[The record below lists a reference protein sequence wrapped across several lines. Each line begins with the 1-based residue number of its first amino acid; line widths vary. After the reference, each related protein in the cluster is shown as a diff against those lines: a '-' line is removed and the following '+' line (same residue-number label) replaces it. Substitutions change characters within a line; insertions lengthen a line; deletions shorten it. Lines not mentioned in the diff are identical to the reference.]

1 MRKVREVLRL
11 RHASGASVRTI
22 ARAVG
27 VGHTTVAE
35 YLRRAAVI
43 GITWPVP
50 PELDDAALEQRL
62 FAPPGFNTPHSRPLP
77 DWHHVHAELRR
88 RGVTLLLLWEEYRAA
103 HPDGYGYSRFC
114 DLYIDWR
121 RGISAT
127 MRQTHVAGEKLFVDF
142 AGDTVPVFDGL
153 SGEARRAHV
162 FVAVL
167 GASNYTYAE
176 ARWSEGLADW
186 VGAHVNALSF
196 LGGVPRLLVCDN
208 LRAGV
213 TAACRY
219 EPGINRTY
227 QELATHYGTAVL
239 PTRVR
244 RPRDKAKVETAVLI
258 VERYILA
265 RLRNRHF
272 LSLGDLNAAI
282 RELLGDLN
290 ARLMRKLGA
299 SRREFFE
306 TLDRPALL
314 PLPPEPYAYAEWR
327 RCRVAP
333 DYHVEVQGHFYSVPS
348 RLIREV
354 VEARITDGTVEL
366 FHAGQRVAA
375 HPRSALKHRHTTIPE
390 HMPSAHR
397 RYASWTP
404 ARIQSAAAA
413 IGPGTAA
420 LVEIIL
426 RGKPHPEQGFRA
438 CLGILR
444 LARTYGDAR
453 LEAACQ
459 RGLSIGARSYGSI
472 ASILRTGLDRAFH
485 DTADAPAEAAPL
497 LHANIRGRGYYH

>member
-11 RHASGASVRTI
+11 RHACGVSVRTI
-22 ARAVG
+22 AQSVG
-27 VGHTTVAE
+27 VGHTTVGE
-35 YLRRAAVI
+35 YLRRTAVI

-50 PELDDAALEQRL
+50 AEVDDAELERRL
-62 FAPPGFNTPHSRPLP
+62 FTPRGFYTEPTRALP
-77 DWHHVHAELRR
+77 DWNHVHAELRR
-88 RGVTLLLLWEEYRAA
+88 RSVTLLLLWEEYRAGQ
-103 HPDGYGYSRFC
+103 PEGYGYSRFC
-114 DLYIDWR
+114 GLYKGWQ
-121 RGISAT
+121 RGVSAS
-127 MRQTHVAGEKLFVDF
+127 MRQTHVAGEKLFVDY
-142 AGDTVPVFDGL
+142 AGDTVPVFDGAT
-153 SGEARRAHV
+153 GEERRAHV

-186 VGAHVNALSF
+186 IGSHVNALAF
-196 LGGVPRLLVCDN
+196 LGGVPKLLVCDN

-227 QELATHYGTAVL
+227 QDLAAHYGTAVL
-239 PTRVR
+239 PARVR
-244 RPRDKAKVETAVLI
+244 RPRDKAKVETAVQI
-258 VERYILA
+258 VQRFILA
-265 RLRNRHF
+265 RLRNRRF
-272 LSLGDLNAAI
+272 LSLAELNEAM
-282 RELLGDLN
+282 RELLDDLN

-299 SRREFFE
+299 SRREFFD
-306 TLDRPALL
+306 TLDRPALM

-333 DYHVEVQGHFYSVPS
+333 DYHVEVHGHFYSVPS

-354 VEARITDGTVEL
+354 IEVRITDTTIEAFHLGT
-366 FHAGQRVAA
+366 RVAA
-375 HPRSALKHRHTTIPE
+375 HPRSAVKRRHTTTPE

-404 ARIQSAAAA
+404 ARMQSFAEQV
-413 IGPGTAA
+413 GPGTAA
-420 LVEIIL
+420 LVETIM
-426 RGKPHPEQGFRA
+426 RTKPHPEQGFRA

-444 LARTYGDAR
+444 LAKTYGEIR

-459 RGLSIGARSYGSI
+459 RGLTIGARSYSSI
-472 ASILRTGLDRAFH
+472 ASILRTGLDRAFQ
-485 DTADAPAEAAPL
+485 DDEAPEAAPL

>member
-11 RHASGASVRTI
+11 KYGCGASVRTI
-22 ARAVG
+22 ARSSG
-27 VGHTTVAE
+27 IGHTTVAE
-35 YLRRAAVI
+35 YLRRTSVI

-50 PELDDAALEQRL
+50 AEIDDAELERRL
-62 FAPPGFNTPHSRPLP
+62 FAPAGLNKPSARIMP
-77 DWHHVHAELRR
+77 DWTRVHAELRR
-88 RGVTLLLLWEEYRAA
+88 RGVTLLLLWEEYRAEQ
-103 HPDGYGYSRFC
+103 PGGYGYSRFC
-114 DLYIDWR
+114 DLYVAWR
-121 RGISAT
+121 RGVSAT
-127 MRQTHVAGEKLFVDF
+127 MRQTHVAGEKLFVDN
-142 AGDTVPVFDGL
+142 AGDTVPVFDAAT
-153 SGEARRAHV
+153 GEERRAHV

-186 VGAHVNALSF
+186 IGAHVNALVF
-196 LGGVPRLLVCDN
+196 LGGAPKLLVCDN

-219 EPGINRTY
+219 EPGINRSD
-227 QELATHYGTAVL
+227 QEMASHYGAAVP

-244 RPRDKAKVETAVLI
+244 HPRDKAKVEVAVLI
-258 VERYILA
+258 VERFILA
-265 RLRNRHF
+265 RLRNRRF
-272 LSLGDLNAAI
+272 LSLGELNEAI
-282 RELLGDLN
+282 REVLGDLN
-290 ARLMRKLGA
+290 ARLMRRLGA

-314 PLPPEPYAYAEWR
+314 PLPVEPYAYAEWR

-333 DYHVEVQGHFYSVPS
+333 DYHVEVHGHFYSVPS

-354 VEARITDGTVEL
+354 VEARITDTTIEV

-375 HPRSALKHRHTTIPE
+375 HARSAVKRRHTTTPE

-404 ARIQSAAAA
+404 ARMLSFAAQV
-413 IGPGTAA
+413 GPGTAA
-420 LVEIIL
+420 LVETIM
-426 RGKPHPEQGFRA
+426 RTKPHLEQGFRA
-438 CLGILR
+438 CLGILK
-444 LARTYGDAR
+444 LAKTYGDVR

-459 RGLSIGARSYGSI
+459 RRLSIGARTYGSI
-472 ASILRTGLDRAFH
+472 ASILKTGLDRAFH
-485 DTADAPAEAAPL
+485 DDPAPEAAPL